1 MGTSTNAILVYG
13 IPLDSDSFPGYVE
26 DADQPDPDNSD
37 PDVRYWLGLSDDE
50 KRLSRLA
57 FGGDAEDGVV
67 ILTHC
72 SASAPEYI
80 VAIEDSNHEAARGYP
95 LGVTGLDLSARPE
108 WDKRLRAFV
117 KHYGLTPVAASE
129 APRPIP
135 SKAAPIPKHKYGAP
149 GWYLCS
155 YWGA

>member
-13 IPLDSDSFPGYVE
+13 IPLDGGYFPGYVK
-26 DADQPDPDNSD
+26 DADTDSPDTDD
-37 PDVRYWLGLSDDE
+37 PDVRYWLRLSDAE
-50 KRLSRLA
+50 KHLSRLA
-57 FGGDAEDGVV
+57 FSGDAEDGVI

-72 SASAPEYI
+72 SSGAPEYI
-80 VAIEDSNHEAARGYP
+80 AAIEGSNHEAARGYP

-117 KHYGLTPVAASE
+117 KRYMLTPTPASE
-129 APRPIP
+129 SPRPIH
-135 SKAAPIPKHKYGAP
+135 SKAAPIPTRRKYGAP

-155 YWGA
+155 YWG